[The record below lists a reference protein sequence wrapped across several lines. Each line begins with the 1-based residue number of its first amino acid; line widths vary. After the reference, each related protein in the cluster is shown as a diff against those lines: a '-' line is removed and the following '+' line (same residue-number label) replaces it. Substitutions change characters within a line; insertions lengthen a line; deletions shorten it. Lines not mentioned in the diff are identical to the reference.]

1 MLKNTTFKTFV
12 TATVSSA
19 AFLCVSVNNAY
30 AASFNSISR
39 IYAFGDSYSD
49 NGAALRITTAAVN
62 SGVPGAFIFPQ
73 VDVYDSDGRWTNNPG
88 LTSVE
93 VLAKQK
99 NLQLTD
105 YAVGGAKSGNGNLST
120 WLDKYQNTG
129 LFGQIEEYKA
139 EVNRVPD
146 SKGLYFIFIS
156 TNDLLERFFNNQTG
170 SVDVLADAAVNNIVS
185 GISQL
190 AALGAE
196 QFFVVNSTDLAAL
209 PLFEQYSEE
218 AAKFRDIINKSLPGQ
233 LDTLNKQLGVEVALY
248 DHVAISNKI
257 RSTPATFGFTNIND
271 ACKLLYTTGGLEPGC
286 STPDNYYYFDEIHP
300 TRRVHQIIG
309 EDMANFLDT
318 QKTPTV
324 PEPSNV
330 VALISCI
337 GIISLLRRKVHSS

>member
-1 MLKNTTFKTFV
+1 MLRNIPLKIFTT
-12 TATVSSA
+12 TAVSSA

-49 NGAALRITTAAVN
+49 NGAALLLTTAAVN
-62 SGVPGAFIFPQ
+62 SGVPGAFIFPR

-93 VLAKQK
+93 VLAKQE

-120 WLDKYQNTG
+120 WLDKYQDTG
-129 LFGQIEEYKA
+129 FLGQIEEYKA
-139 EVNRVPD
+139 EVNRVAD

-170 SVDVLADAAVNNIVS
+170 SVDALADAAVNNIAF

-190 AALGAE
+190 AAIGAE
-196 QFFVVNSTDLAAL
+196 QFFVVNSTDLAVL
-209 PLFEQYSEE
+209 PLFEQYSQE
-218 AAKFRDIINKSLPGQ
+218 AAKFRDGINKSLPGQ
-233 LDTLNKQLGVEVALY
+233 LDTLNKELGVEVALY

-257 RSTPATFGFTNIND
+257 RSTPSAFGFTNIND
-271 ACKLLYTTGGLEPGC
+271 ACELLYTTGGLEPGC

-309 EDMANFLDT
+309 EDMSNFLET
-318 QKTPTV
+318 QKIKTV
-324 PEPSNV
+324 PEPSSFL
-330 VALISCI
+330 ASISCMI
-337 GIISLLRRKVHSS
+337 TISLLRRKVHSS